1 MRIAI
6 DCRMSGK
13 SGIGTFL
20 DESLPAILDSEHQ
33 FVLFGNKSR
42 RISRANVQ
50 YIDCSTKTFSLSE
63 LMFFPKTL
71 LNAINSCDVYFS
83 PYCNIPGG
91 IKIPVYTTI
100 HDIVFLDIPSLA
112 GFIGTMARKW
122 FYKRAIR
129 LSREI
134 FTVSNF
140 SRNRIMEKLGCR
152 KKINV
157 VYSGIPAYIEK
168 EIPSTKKTDSILF
181 IGNIKK
187 HKGLS
192 ILIKAYERF
201 CINFQIASMDPPT
214 LLIVGAQENFRTRDK
229 EVIKSIDSL
238 NKTFSSPVKF
248 SGFVDDEC
256 LHVLLKQAKV
266 LVQPSLYEG
275 FGVPPLMA
283 ITCGTKALISDIPV
297 FKEIYENLPVTFFKS
312 GNPDDLAEK
321 LFKIYHDESE
331 IPPFSHN
338 LSYQNTGHL
347 ILKTITSK
355 N

>member
-1 MRIAI
+1 MAAQANIKKSLLKRIVHNFI
-6 DCRMSGK
+6 
-13 SGIGTFL
+13 I
-20 DESLPAILDSEHQ
+20 
-33 FVLFGNKSR
+33 
-42 RISRANVQ
+42 
-50 YIDCSTKTFSLSE
+50 E
-63 LMFFPKTL
+63 L
-71 LNAINSCDVYFS
+71 V
-83 PYCNIPGG
+83 
-91 IKIPVYTTI
+91 
-100 HDIVFLDIPSLA
+100 VFLDIPSLA

-157 VYSGIPAYIEK
+157 VYSGIPAYIER

-256 LHVLLKQAKV
+256 LHVLLKPARLLMLKN
-266 LVQPSLYEG
+266 LYLLHDPSFDEELRRA
-275 FGVPPLMA
+275 A
-283 ITCGTKALISDIPV
+283 IYITDRKTIFDIV
-297 FKEIYENLPVTFFKS
+297 E
-312 GNPDDLAEK
+312 AA
-321 LFKIYHDESE
+321 H
-331 IPPFSHN
+331 
-338 LSYQNTGHL
+338 YQLKRREDTAGIAGGHL
-347 ILKTITSK
+347 QNQRAGRPVKV
-355 N
+355 